1 MNDNNEMMNVT
12 DNKEEQNLPQNEE
25 QMPAESSLAAF
36 PGDDNLVT
44 NDPSIGSSFPE
55 PPIQPVVPEEPE
67 TERPIWSFAAQVAAD
82 KAKAHKR
89 GVRGALIYA
98 IIVTCLFAVCFA
110 ILALL
115 LITGYGKDGEEPI
128 LNNNNNNGTNNSNN
142 SSINN
147 NTVFIPSDDADLAD
161 LVDSVKNAVVTV
173 YVTTDAGS
181 GFGSGFVYTDDGYII
196 TNYHVIDGAK
206 KIVVMCPDGRQLEAK
221 LIDGDELS
229 DVAVILVNNL
239 GIPKLAIGN
248 SDTLRVGESVI
259 AIGTP
264 VDTEY
269 AGTVTKGIIS
279 GVKRKVRVYEEE
291 GYLNKTMEMI
301 QTDTTLNH
309 GNSGGPLINMRGE
322 VIGINT
328 MKYYAYD
335 AGDTLYF
342 SIPIN
347 DAAAIAD
354 DIIANGKYSGN
365 KGSATQGV
373 QLGISCIAVVKGVP
387 LKIDEYT
394 EINPEASGVFVSM
407 VNEGYPSYGKLRV
420 NDIIVSFNGVET
432 LTVDEMRAELF
443 KCKVG
448 DKVVL
453 GVYRNGEIIEVEITL

>member
-1 MNDNNEMMNVT
+1 MNDNNEIMNVT
-12 DNKEEQNLPQNEE
+12 ENNEEQKIPQNEE
-25 QMPAESSLAAF
+25 TMPVEASPVVFPDDEKSTENDSVTESNMPAAQS
-36 PGDDNLVT
+36 
-44 NDPSIGSSFPE
+44 
-55 PPIQPVVPEEPE
+55 QPVIPEEPDA
-67 TERPIWSFAAQVAAD
+67 ERPIWSFAAQVAAD
-82 KAKAHKR
+82 KAKAQKR
-89 GVRGALIYA
+89 GVRGALVYA

-110 ILALL
+110 ILAFLL
-115 LITGYGKDGEEPI
+115 VSGFGKNGGES
-128 LNNNNNNGTNNSNN
+128 LTDSNGNNDNNGNNAAF
-142 SSINN
+142 
-147 NTVFIPSDDADLAD
+147 VPSDDTDLAD
-161 LVDSVKNAVVTV
+161 LVDAVKNSVVTV

-206 KIVVMCPDGRQLEAK
+206 KITVMCPDGRQLEAK

-239 GIPKLAIGN
+239 GIPKLAVGD
-248 SDTLRVGESVI
+248 SDALRVGESVI

-269 AGTVTKGIIS
+269 AGTVTKGIVS

-322 VIGINT
+322 VVGINT

-387 LKIDEYT
+387 LQIDEYNV
-394 EINPEASGVFVSM
+394 IFPEASGIFVSM
-407 VNEGYPSYGKLRV
+407 VNEGYPAYDKLRV

-432 LTVDEMRAELF
+432 LTVDEMREELF
-443 KCKVG
+443 KSKVG
-448 DKVVL
+448 DKVVI
-453 GVYRNGEIIEVEITL
+453 GVYRNGEIIEVEIIL